1 MASVCRFSSHV
12 IYSNLFSIF
21 SHFFIYIA
29 SSVLVFLYFA
39 SSFVL
44 LLSSLFSLFS
54 PFWLILSSALYLF
67 FFFSSL
73 LCPVWHPYFTVV
85 FSSNLLALKWSYQ
98 LSRIFYWPYLFFPLY
113 CVCLCAF
120 CVHSCVSLWRR
131 KKRCCRIRLFLLCIT
146 FSSSWSF
153 FFLFLLFF
161 PACSPPL
168 HQGRSSPG
176 AEIQFRSSSSAF
188 CALTCSQWVCAILS
202 PPSSDWATR
211 SRFFPLFP
219 CCFIRMLQL
228 CIKYTGGQAPHSKL
242 KIIKVVYSHDGKSK
256 LAPPMRYIHS
266 APAKWSLRSQHSR
279 QMITFVTPSALLLF
293 IDTVWRE
300 EIRTC
305 EAKKSSVCYWEEKVY
320 VLSNV
325 FMICHSKLQVR
336 RILLMLVFLPIK
348 TLLGVVFSDQ
358 SGVCHISGLII
369 GQNDWL
375 CIRSYLTT
383 LQITTSLLR
392 YTELSILALKGTEK
406 VVTFC
411 LNEAKSISADQC
423 SVIFICCF
431 FFMKDKIFIVYL
443 IF

>member
-1 MASVCRFSSHV
+1 MCILCA
-12 IYSNLFSIF
+12 
-21 SHFFIYIA
+21 
-29 SSVLVFLYFA
+29 
-39 SSFVL
+39 L
-44 LLSSLFSLFS
+44 LCVAVAAKEKMLQNQTL
-54 PFWLILSSALYLF
+54 PALHYLF
-67 FFFSSL
+67 FFL
-73 LCPVWHPYFTVV
+73 V
-85 FSSNLLALKWSYQ
+85 
-98 LSRIFYWPYLFFPLY
+98 
-113 CVCLCAF
+113 
-120 CVHSCVSLWRR
+120 
-131 KKRCCRIRLFLLCIT
+131 
-146 FSSSWSF
+146 F

-305 EAKKSSVCYWEEKVY
+305 EAKKSSVCYWEGKVLFYLTCLWY
-320 VLSNV
+320 VILS
-325 FMICHSKLQVR
+325 CR
-336 RILLMLVFLPIK
+336 
-348 TLLGVVFSDQ
+348 
-358 SGVCHISGLII
+358 SGVF
-369 GQNDWL
+369 
-375 CIRSYLTT
+375 Y
-383 LQITTSLLR
+383 
-392 YTELSILALKGTEK
+392 
-406 VVTFC
+406 
-411 LNEAKSISADQC
+411 
-423 SVIFICCF
+423 
-431 FFMKDKIFIVYL
+431 
-443 IF
+443 